1 LNKTEH
7 KSEELALAQAVNYLP
22 SYGKSFTMKDSNV
35 FDGHSPARGL
45 TPFMV
50 LDPGPTP

>member
-1 LNKTEH
+1 LIKTEY
-7 KSEELALAQAVNYLP
+7 KTAELALEQAVHHLP
-22 SYGKSFTMKDSNV
+22 SFGDGLAMKDSNV
-35 FDGHSPARGL
+35 FDGLPPARGL